1 MLIHWPLAIIAALA
15 GIPATVQIV
24 VGSDGLGPGLVIPWG
39 IVVAV
44 VVLIGQRR
52 SEAQAP

>member
-1 MLIHWPLAIIAALA
+1 VIAALA
-15 GIPATVQIV
+15 GIPATAHIV
-24 VGSDGLGPGLVIPWG
+24 VGSDGLGPGLIIPWG

-52 SEAQAP
+52 SATQAPKNS